1 MPAKKVNHQGSNSE
15 IENVIG
21 GGQGA
26 SHEERKDDDLKG
38 IGSDGQQHGFLE
50 LRTWGD
56 RDVVLGHGKGLVAS
70 VNSTGA
76 GPLRHR
82 SFVRLSSDKRN
93 YGQHDLRGMN

>member
-56 RDVVLGHGKGLVAS
+56 RDVVLGHGKGLFCAS
-70 VNSTGA
+70 VNSTRA
-76 GPLRHR
+76 GPSSSSFLRQT
-82 SFVRLSSDKRN
+82 FF
-93 YGQHDLRGMN
+93 GQTFI